1 MALQLKEKTDVKIFI
16 LYLLMNIGKP
26 IDIITLNDI
35 IMEDEFV
42 NQFDFM
48 DCLCELIDAGA
59 VDKIHFGRSELYN
72 ITHEGIIAARTLQST
87 LLPQIREKSFPLFL
101 KHPFNLLLLLLH
113 QYVILLLISSSRKIF
128 SLF

>member
-48 DCLCELIDAGA
+48 DCL
-59 VDKIHFGRSELYN
+59 
-72 ITHEGIIAARTLQST
+72 
-87 LLPQIREKSFPLFL
+87 
-101 KHPFNLLLLLLH
+101 
-113 QYVILLLISSSRKIF
+113 
-128 SLF
+128 